1 VTAAFAHRRALLASG
16 FCIQGLALGL
26 FVAFEVPGLGLG
38 HLHYLAVAL
47 LALGGGF
54 RFGIAGGICSALL
67 YGLGVL
73 LNPTIST
80 TELLSA
86 STGIRLITYTTVG
99 AVVGWFVDRDR
110 ELVARL
116 QILAERD
123 ALTGLP
129 NTRAFEAAI
138 GRRLEAGVPFGLLLG
153 DMDQLKTINDTRGHA
168 EGNDAIRQL
177 AELLGRS
184 LGPEDDIARVGGDEF
199 AVLTS
204 LIRGEEASQLCARL
218 ESLLASHGP
227 AATFGWAIYP
237 VDGDN
242 ALSLYRAADER
253 LYTRKLVRGPRPKAG
268 PLYPVSA

>member
-1 VTAAFAHRRALLASG
+1 MSG
-16 FCIQGLALGL
+16 FAVQALALTL
-26 FVAFEVPGLGLG
+26 FIAFEVPGLGFG
-38 HLHYLAVAL
+38 HLHYLAIAL

-54 RFGIAGGICSALL
+54 RFGIVGGVSSASL
-67 YGLGVL
+67 YAVGVL

-99 AVVGWFVDRDR
+99 AVVGWFADRDR

-138 GRRLEAGVPFGLLLG
+138 GRRLGAEQPFGLLLG
-153 DMDQLKTINDTRGHA
+153 DMDGLKIINDTRGHT
-168 EGNDAIRQL
+168 EGNDAIRRL
-177 AELLGRS
+177 AEMLGSS
-184 LGPEDDIARVGGDEF
+184 LAAEDDIARVGGDEF

-204 LIRGEEASQLCARL
+204 VTRGEEASRLCARL
-218 ESLLASHGP
+218 EALLAAQGAP
-227 AATFGWAIYP
+227 ATFGWAIYP
-237 VDGDN
+237 VDGEN

-253 LYTRKLVRGPRPKAG
+253 LYTRKLVRGPRREAG

>member
-1 VTAAFAHRRALLASG
+1 MTAAFAHRRALLASG